1 MEHWLCASC
10 RATHRDSILRFDV
23 TEKDLRRVL
32 RALLT
37 YHRLPMWKKIY
48 AAPIYAIADRLA
60 GWMLG
65 KSLRIGPKWAFVDV
79 AEDDDAAPYY
89 VPFPDT
95 LLRRHHRIWA
105 YAYVNGLLRYN

>member
-1 MEHWLCASC
+1 MEHWLCGSC
-10 RATHRDSILRFDV
+10 RADHRDMIVRYNLTD
-23 TEKDLRRVL
+23 KDLRRAL
-32 RALLT
+32 RAMPT

-48 AAPIYAIADRLA
+48 SAPMYAIADRLA

-79 AEDDDAAPYY
+79 AEDNDAAPYY

-95 LLRRHHRIWA
+95 LSPRHRKIWA
-105 YAYVNGLLRYN
+105 YIYVNGLLRYN